1 MTTTM
6 TATTSV
12 EAVTHSKKINWRKQ
26 LVAYLFLLP
35 ALAIFTVVT
44 WYPIA
49 NTILYSFQRVNLGGV
64 QGWVGTA
71 NYVRMFGNPIFYT
84 AWKNILI
91 YVILSLIMGA
101 MVPIVLA
108 LIINEMRGLSAFFQ
122 TIVYLPALIPIAVG
136 LIVWRQIYAPE
147 GGVLNSLL
155 KMLNLPPQL
164 WLQDPLLAKPALI
177 VIMTWIGAGGAT
189 LLYLYALREIPI
201 EIFEAAELDG
211 FTVFQRIRYVALPLL
226 KSRIQIMLVLQIITV
241 SQVFTEPFIL
251 TNGGPANST
260 TSPVLE
266 IYNTAFTRTD
276 FGLASAWGVS
286 MLVALSLFSV
296 LYVIFTRKDMSMGGQ
311 A

>member
-1 MTTTM
+1 MSTTM
-6 TATTSV
+6 TVTSTV
-12 EAVTHSKKINWRKQ
+12 QAISDRKKINWRKQ
-26 LVAYLFLLP
+26 GVAYLFLLP
-35 ALAIFTVVT
+35 ALLVFTIVT
-44 WYPIA
+44 WYPIL

-71 NYVRMFGNPIFYT
+71 NYVRMFGNPIFAT

-91 YVILSLIMGA
+91 YVLLSLVMGA
-101 MVPIVLA
+101 MVPIILA
-108 LIINEMRGLSAFFQ
+108 LIINEMRGLSSFFQ
-122 TIVYLPALIPIAVG
+122 TIVYLPTLIPIAVG

-155 KMLNLPPQL
+155 KLINFEPQL

-177 VIMTWIGAGGAT
+177 IIMTWIGAGGAT

-201 EIFEAAELDG
+201 ELFEAAELDG
-211 FTVFQRIRYVALPLL
+211 FSVFQRIRYIALPLL
-226 KSRIQIMLVLQIITV
+226 RSRIQIMLVLQVITV
-241 SQVFTEPFIL
+241 AQVFTEPFIL

-286 MLVALSLFSV
+286 MLVALSLFSI
-296 LYVIFTRKDMSMGGQ
+296 LYIVFTKEDLSKS
-311 A
+311 